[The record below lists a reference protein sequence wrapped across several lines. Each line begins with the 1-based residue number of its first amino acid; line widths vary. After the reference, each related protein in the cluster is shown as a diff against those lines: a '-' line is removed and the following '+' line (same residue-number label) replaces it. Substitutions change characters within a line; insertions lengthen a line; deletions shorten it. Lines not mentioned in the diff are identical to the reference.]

1 MGFLDGKKAL
11 VSGVASNRSIAY
23 GVAKCLHREGAELAF
38 TYQTEKLKP
47 RVEKIA
53 SEFDSSIC
61 IALDV
66 ADDQNIVNAF
76 KELKKSWD
84 YFDIMIHS
92 LAFAPTEE
100 LKGSFIES
108 VTRKGFETAHQISS
122 YSFAAMAREAKPM
135 LNENASLLTMTYL
148 GSVKSIPNYNVM
160 GPAKA
165 SLESVVRFLAAD
177 LGLEGIRVNAVSAG
191 PIKTLAAAGVGGM
204 RGLLKYVSSINPIGR
219 NITIEDV
226 GNTAAFLS
234 SDLASGITGETIY
247 VDGGYR
253 NLGMTFK
260 MD

>member
-53 SEFDSSIC
+53 SEFGSSIF
-61 IALDV
+61 IPLDV
-66 ADDQNIVNAF
+66 ADDQNIINAF
-76 KELKKSWD
+76 TELKKVWD
-84 YFDIMIHS
+84 NFDIMIHS

-100 LKGSFIES
+100 LKGSFVES
-108 VTRKGFETAHQISS
+108 VTRDGFETAHQISS

-177 LGLEGIRVNAVSAG
+177 LGPVGIRVNAVSAG

-219 NITIEDV
+219 NVTIEDV

>member
-100 LKGSFIES
+100 LKGSFVES

>member
-100 LKGSFIES
+100 LKGSFVES

-177 LGLEGIRVNAVSAG
+177 LGPEGIRVNAVSAG

>member
-1 MGFLDGKKAL
+1 
-11 VSGVASNRSIAY
+11 
-23 GVAKCLHREGAELAF
+23 
-38 TYQTEKLKP
+38 
-47 RVEKIA
+47 
-53 SEFDSSIC
+53 
-61 IALDV
+61 
-66 ADDQNIVNAF
+66 
-76 KELKKSWD
+76 
-84 YFDIMIHS
+84 
-92 LAFAPTEE
+92 
-100 LKGSFIES
+100 
-108 VTRKGFETAHQISS
+108 
-122 YSFAAMAREAKPM
+122 MAREAKPM

-177 LGLEGIRVNAVSAG
+177 LGPVGIRVNAVSAG

-219 NITIEDV
+219 NVTIEDV

-260 MD
+260 TD